1 MNKHIDAL
9 PTLPDFD
16 CHYDTEPAAA
26 GLHATARA
34 CGADVSPLLFH
45 VERLARSRHP
55 STLTYVAD
63 ILNASIED
71 GEHCRLTRTLGEPF
85 SDVLNRAIENPDA
98 FRAAAEEEARAA
110 LGAAVAG
117 LTGSTPG
124 LSRLELWTRA
134 ARAQKDAA
142 RAAAAAL
149 AKPAATGP
157 AFESRADFLR
167 RIGSKSAPAESTSP
181 YDATPEIEPEKV
193 ERVNPVPVL
202 AECLERHY
210 REHGAEYRRRLN
222 AALFGKDASG
232 KTIQLAEDD
241 VFRNILWKL
250 RCDPAAAAWSWP
262 DDDNWSA
269 AQARAAFQVER
280 GRAYARWQETS
291 EAKARSGLQNLLL
304 NGFDRERPMKLAAAD
319 GWRILGSSRNPL
331 DPEVLKAVA
340 AHLELPPE
348 TVAEAAAGLRGWWW
362 KQTK

>member
-1 MNKHIDAL
+1 MNDAL
-9 PTLPDFD
+9 PDLPDFAS
-16 CHYDTEPAAA
+16 HYDTNETGK
-26 GLHATARA
+26 GLHATARS
-34 CGADVSPLLFH
+34 CVQDVSPLLFH
-45 VERLARSRHP
+45 IERLARSRHP

-71 GEHCRLTRTLGEPF
+71 GDNCRLTRTLGEPF
-85 SDVLNRAIENPDA
+85 ADVLNRAIENPDA

-157 AFESRADFLR
+157 QFESRADFLR

-181 YDATPEIEPEKV
+181 YDATPEVEPEKV
-193 ERVNPVPVL
+193 ERQNPVPIL

-210 REHGAEYRRRLN
+210 AEHGTEYRRRIN

-232 KTIQLAEDD
+232 KTIQLVEDA
-241 VFRNILWKL
+241 VFHGFLWKL
-250 RCDPAAAAWSWP
+250 RCDPAAASWSWP
-262 DDDNWSA
+262 DADDWSA

-280 GRAYARWQETS
+280 GRAYARWVDETGKHR
-291 EAKARSGLQNLLL
+291 KAMQDFLAGLS
-304 NGFDRERPMKLAAAD
+304 PAD
-319 GWRILGSSRNPL
+319 GWRIIGSSRNPL
-331 DPEVLKAVA
+331 DPATLGAVA
-340 AHLELPPE
+340 EHLSIPADK
-348 TVAEAAAGLRGWWW
+348 AEEIATGLRGWWFQ
-362 KQTK
+362 QTKK